1 MTGARS
7 ERPMQPRRSLIFTP
21 GVRPEMYPKALR
33 TGADIVTI
41 DLEDA
46 IAPGDKDTAR
56 ERTLALFA
64 DPPPAKGVEPIVR
77 VNSLRSPE
85 GLKDILAILD
95 TETPPP
101 AIMLPKVASPEEV
114 LWADDLLS
122 GSHAG
127 IRFHVIIETCDGL
140 DRAYEIARACDRIDS
155 LLFGAADMA
164 AELRVPLA
172 WEPLLYARSRVVHA
186 AARAMID
193 AIDVPW
199 LDLDDMEGMEREATA
214 AAALGFTGK
223 GAIHPKQ
230 IPVLNRCFG
239 ADPEAVAQAKRVIG
253 AFEANPDGLLVVDG
267 KLIEKP
273 VLRSM
278 YRLVALADRAAEQ
291 GENR

>member
-1 MTGARS
+1 
-7 ERPMQPRRSLIFTP
+7 MQPRRSLIFTP

-56 ERTLALFA
+56 ERTLALFV
-64 DPPPAKGVEPIVR
+64 DPPATGGVEPIVR

-85 GLKDILAILD
+85 GLKDILAILA

-101 AIMLPKVASPEEV
+101 AIMLPKVTSPEEV
-114 LWADDLLS
+114 LWADDLLT
-122 GSHAG
+122 GVHAA

-140 DRAYEIARACDRIDS
+140 DRAYEIARASDRIDS

-164 AELRVPLA
+164 AELRVPLQ

-193 AIDVPW
+193 VIDVPW
-199 LDLDDMEGMEREATA
+199 LDLDDMDGMEREAKA

-230 IPVLNRCFG
+230 IPALNRCFG
-239 ADPEAVAQAKRVIG
+239 ADPDAVAQAKRVIG

-278 YRLVALADRAAEQ
+278 YRLVALAERAAEQ
-291 GENR
+291 GEAK